1 MGGVFAGGKLF
12 SLLVGSEDIGGWRA
26 TLDATE
32 GLLGLWELW
41 ISKLKSEIWGIGA
54 FRPPVWCSW

>member
-12 SLLVGSEDIGGWRA
+12 YLLVGSEDIGGWHA
-26 TLDATE
+26 THDATE

-41 ISKLKSEIWGIGA
+41 ISKLKSAIWEMGA
-54 FRPPVWCSW
+54 F